1 MMTMKDNDDILDVLE
16 QHWDRVDEIAER
28 SHISVVRWHLP
39 ESRKHWIHSI
49 GSTMVATAA
58 AAVLLFLIIP
68 QPDGFYASDLSHRSE
83 ALVCINQM
91 KIEML

>member
-1 MMTMKDNDDILDVLE
+1 MKDNDDILDVLE
-16 QHWDRVDEIAER
+16 QHWERVDEIAEH

-39 ESRKHWIHSI
+39 ESPKRWIHSI

-58 AAVLLFLIIP
+58 AAVLLFLFIP
-68 QPDGFYASDLSHRSE
+68 QPDGRYASDLSHRSE

-91 KIEML
+91 QIEIL

>member
-1 MMTMKDNDDILDVLE
+1 MIMKDNDILDALE
-16 QHWDRVDEIAER
+16 QHWERVDEIAEQ

-39 ESRKHWIHSI
+39 ESRKHWIHRI

-68 QPDGFYASDLSHRSE
+68 QPDGRYASDLSHRSE
-83 ALVCINQM
+83 ALVCINQVR
-91 KIEML
+91 IEIL